1 MEGKVNVGIINASP
15 WLQRDKRKSQQ
26 KKPKFSPLKYLTEI
40 TSEVSE
46 SSVLGGKFSAKLD
59 SHLPL
64 VFSIVYVPGDARL
77 STIIKVTMRSV
88 PY

>member
-15 WLQRDKRKSQQ
+15 WLHRDKRKSQQ

-64 VFSIVYVPGDARL
+64 VFSIVYVPGVARL